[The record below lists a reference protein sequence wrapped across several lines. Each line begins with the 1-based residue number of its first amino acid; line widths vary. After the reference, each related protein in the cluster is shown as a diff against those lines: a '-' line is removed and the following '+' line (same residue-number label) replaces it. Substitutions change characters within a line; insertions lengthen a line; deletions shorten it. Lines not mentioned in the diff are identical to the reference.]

1 MRSHTRSSKVAEAS
15 FDEPWHWQE
24 PFTPNDIDIGLG
36 MQISGDRFWDGT
48 QLISREQYM
57 DLIHLYEVSEHPDV
71 VAKYAEFMGKT
82 PAEYLAW
89 MEKGREHYL
98 ARYAL
103 EHGKPFEL
111 PKVVTA
117 VEDAWDLFV
126 RKFIADHQLLDK
138 REEHALDLLKRCKK
152 IRTHY
157 LHKQRKAIRKAERT
171 NNSTNLERLSEPVKR
186 IFERMLKPGLMRL
199 LTRAERAGLQR
210 P

>member
-71 VAKYAEFMGKT
+71 VAKHAEFMGKT

-89 MEKGREHYL
+89 MEKGRSKL
-98 ARYAL
+98 
-103 EHGKPFEL
+103 
-111 PKVVTA
+111 VTVQTSVWGDSA
-117 VEDAWDLFV
+117 GLFV
-126 RKFIADHQLLDK
+126 DGAWEPADGAVNITDALACVEAFGGLPTIPLEWCDVDPEIPNGQIDIIDILRIIEAFGGLPYP
-138 REEHALDLLKRCKK
+138 HAIPCK
-152 IRTHY
+152 
-157 LHKQRKAIRKAERT
+157 
-171 NNSTNLERLSEPVKR
+171 
-186 IFERMLKPGLMRL
+186 
-199 LTRAERAGLQR
+199 
-210 P
+210 